1 MMSTTHHIQSIE
13 NPSHSQAAHAVKQ
26 RLLSK
31 IRFLQ
36 DQIESLDG
44 YLPET
49 YEFLMAQLD
58 QQQCLLYQ
66 LEVKEVF
73 QRIDEDHDGN

>member
-1 MMSTTHHIQSIE
+1 MMSAAHSFQSHEDLSLTKTTHAI
-13 NPSHSQAAHAVKQ
+13 KQ
-26 RLLSK
+26 RLMSK

-36 DQIESLDG
+36 NQIESLGG

-66 LEVKEVF
+66 LEVKEEF
-73 QRIDEDHDGN
+73 IRIDQEDTGD

>member
-1 MMSTTHHIQSIE
+1 MMSSTHHIQSKE
-13 NPSHSQAAHAVKQ
+13 NSSHSQAADAVKQ

-66 LEVKEVF
+66 LEVKEEF
-73 QRIDEDHDGN
+73 QRIDEDHDDN